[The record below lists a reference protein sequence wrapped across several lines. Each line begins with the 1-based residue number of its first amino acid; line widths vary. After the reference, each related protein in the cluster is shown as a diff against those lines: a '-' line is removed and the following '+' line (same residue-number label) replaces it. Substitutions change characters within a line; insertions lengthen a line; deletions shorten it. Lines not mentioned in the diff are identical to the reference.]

1 MITKAR
7 EMINTSYDEALKQL
21 KALNKVA
28 KNNQKILYLIGRC
41 YQYKGNKEK
50 AKKYYEKAIE
60 IQAGTEEAVQADK
73 YLSELNGTAKKK
85 TKKRNE
91 NTGDNGDTGDTGD
104 TGEGDTQE

>member
-1 MITKAR
+1 M
-7 EMINTSYDEALKQL
+7 
-21 KALNKVA
+21 NKVA

-85 TKKRNE
+85 TEKRNDN
-91 NTGDNGDTGDTGD
+91 NTGDNGDTGD